1 MQEKAKA
8 QSKRITAHNK
18 MIRQL
23 RANGELKPLGTMTY
37 HQAMQE
43 YKGYKKQIRQ
53 ITENGSVLPNVYARW
68 ADDDYCHL
76 CY

>member
-23 RANGELKPLGTMTY
+23 RANGELKPLLGR
-37 HQAMQE
+37 MQ
-43 YKGYKKQIRQ
+43 GLGAAGLMSRAS
-53 ITENGSVLPNVYARW
+53 GLA
-68 ADDDYCHL
+68 
-76 CY
+76 